1 MSQRQGAR
9 GSEFRQDS
17 TTGNWVLVAPGRGRR
32 PATVQ
37 GPSAQEPM
45 MSWDASCPFCPGNE
59 AMTPPEVLSILA
71 KRDWQVRVV
80 PNKFAALEPAASSVE
95 IRGSGLF
102 QAMDGVGHHE
112 VVIEA
117 PVHNQSLAGMG
128 PGEVEVVLRAFQ
140 RREAA
145 LRADPRVKLVL
156 VFKNQGERAGTSLA
170 HPHSQIIA
178 TPLVP
183 PDVQQR
189 LAVAHAY
196 WDAHDRCL
204 YCDLR
209 DAELAAGER
218 VVFHGEHFLVIQPF
232 ASRMPFETWVLPLR
246 HRAKLGDLEEVEIKE
261 LALLLR
267 NILRALSVELAFPA
281 WNCLLH
287 AAPAEAEHEEC
298 YLWHIQVLPRVATPA
313 GFELGTGISITT
325 ALPEETA
332 EILRQR
338 CDLGG

>member
-1 MSQRQGAR
+1 M
-9 GSEFRQDS
+9 
-17 TTGNWVLVAPGRGRR
+17 VRR
-32 PATVQ
+32 PL
-37 GPSAQEPM
+37 AQEPM
-45 MSWDASCPFCPGNE
+45 MSWDPSCPFCPGNE
-59 AMTPPEVLSILA
+59 AMTPPEVLSIPA
-71 KRDWQVRVV
+71 ERGWQARVI
-80 PNKFAALEPAASSVE
+80 PNKFAALEPAAGSVE
-95 IRGSGLF
+95 IRGLGLF
-102 QAMDGVGHHE
+102 QAMDGLGYHE
-112 VVIEA
+112 VVIET
-117 PVHNQSLAGMG
+117 PVHNCSLADME

-178 TPLVP
+178 TPLIP
-183 PDVQQR
+183 PDVHQR

-196 WDAHDRCL
+196 RDTHDRCL

-218 VVFHGEHFLVIQPF
+218 VVFQGRHFLVIQPF
-232 ASRMPFETWVLPLR
+232 ASRMPFETWVLPLQ
-246 HRAKLGDLEEVEIKE
+246 HRAKLVDLEEVEIEE

-267 NILRALSVELAFPA
+267 NILRSLSAELAFPA

-287 AAPAEAEHEEC
+287 AVPAEEEHEEC
-298 YLWHIQVLPRVATPA
+298 YLWHIQVLPRVAIPA

-338 CDLGG
+338 FEGFR

>member
-1 MSQRQGAR
+1 
-9 GSEFRQDS
+9 
-17 TTGNWVLVAPGRGRR
+17 
-32 PATVQ
+32 
-37 GPSAQEPM
+37 M
-45 MSWDASCPFCPGNE
+45 MSWDASCPFCLGNE
-59 AMTPPEVLSILA
+59 AMTPTEVLRIPA

-80 PNKFAALEPAASSVE
+80 PNKFAALEPAAGSVE

-102 QAMDGVGHHE
+102 QAMDGLGHHE
-112 VVIEA
+112 VVIET
-117 PVHNQSLAGMG
+117 PVHSRSLADME

-145 LRADPRVKLVL
+145 LRADPQIKLVL

-183 PDVQQR
+183 PDVQQQ
-189 LAVAHAY
+189 LAVARAY
-196 WDAHDRCL
+196 RDVHDRCL

-209 DAELAAGER
+209 GAEQIARER
-218 VVFHGEHFLVIQPF
+218 VVFQGRHFLIIQPF

-246 HRAKLGDLEEVEIKE
+246 HRAKLIDLEEVEIKE

-281 WNCLLH
+281 WNCVLH
-287 AAPAEAEHEEC
+287 AAPVGEELEEC
-298 YLWHIQVLPRVATPA
+298 YLWHIQVLPRVAIPA
-313 GFELGTGISITT
+313 GFELGTGISITM

-332 EILRQR
+332 KILRQQ
-338 CDLGG
+338 LEGFSG